1 MSDHRGDAEALAD
14 PLNRTSIDRGA
25 VLEGTVL
32 PEPVR
37 VVHTEEVGE
46 RVRVEGPGLRTGQ
59 YRQLLLD
66 RDQLAQIRV
75 IPAEGLYDGSAVRF
89 RLGIE
94 AQRLALACEYDPYF
108 SLSISR
114 VDPLPHQVEAVYDFM
129 LPLPRIRFLLA
140 DDASAGKR
148 SWPVCSCVSSSC
160 AASWSGR

>member
-1 MSDHRGDAEALAD
+1 MAEQVASAL
-14 PLNRTSIDRGA
+14 IHRGA
-25 VLEGTVL
+25 VLEGAVL

-46 RVRVEGPGLRTGQ
+46 RLRVEGPGLRTGQ

-66 RDQLAQIRV
+66 RDQLAQVRV
-75 IPAEGLYDGSAVRF
+75 IPAEGLYDGSPLRF
-89 RLGIE
+89 RLGVE
-94 AQRLALACEYDPYF
+94 AQRLALAYEYDPYF

-140 DDASAGKR
+140 DDAGSSTR
-148 SWPVCSCVSSSC
+148 CVPRTRLRLLP
-160 AASWSGR
+160 ART